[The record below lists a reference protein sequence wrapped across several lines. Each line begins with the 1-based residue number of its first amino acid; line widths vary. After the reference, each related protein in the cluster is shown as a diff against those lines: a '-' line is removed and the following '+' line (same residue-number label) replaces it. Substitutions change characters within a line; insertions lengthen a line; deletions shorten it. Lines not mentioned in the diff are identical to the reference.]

1 MFSASKK
8 DPMKPKEFDTVSLQ
22 EDAAVSAAVPSMS
35 VWRQR
40 LQQLLAF
47 AGLLVIFLVF
57 SLVAPTTFPTYTNVM
72 NILFSAVVIGCL
84 AMGATLVIVTAG
96 IDLSVGTGM
105 ALCAVMSATFIVKWG
120 VPIWLGIILTL
131 AFGAFLGF
139 VNGTAVTVLGLP
151 PFIATLAT
159 MMICA
164 GSALVISNVAP
175 IYFDSDKHSSYMWI
189 STGNI
194 IPGSGF
200 PNAIIVLLIAVALA
214 YILFNKTILGR
225 YTVSIGSNMEAT
237 ALSGINVKKWLVL
250 IYTTAGI
257 FTAVGGIMIS
267 ARLGSAQ
274 PQLGRGYEMQAIA
287 ATVIGGTSLAGG
299 KGSIIGTLIGALI
312 ISVINNGLQIIMLPQ
327 QWQDVV
333 LGTVIVVVVFIDQ
346 LRNKQAKA
354 R

>member
-1 MFSASKK
+1 MMFSAANP
-8 DPMKPKEFDTVSLQ
+8 DPIQDST
-22 EDAAVSAAVPSMS
+22 AVVTPEEKQAGI
-35 VWRQR
+35 WKQR

-47 AGLLVIFLVF
+47 AGLLIIFLAF
-57 SLVAPTTFPTYTNVM
+57 SIVAPTTFATYSNVM

-84 AMGATLVIVTAG
+84 AMGATLVIVSAG

-105 ALCAVMSATFIVKWG
+105 ALCAVMAATFMVRWG
-120 VPIWLGIILTL
+120 LPVWLGILLTL
-131 AFGAFLGF
+131 AFGAFIGLI
-139 VNGTAVTVLGLP
+139 NGTAVTILGLP
-151 PFIATLAT
+151 PFIATLAM
-159 MMICA
+159 MMICQ
-164 GSALVISNVAP
+164 GLALVVSNVAP
-175 IYFDSDKHSSYMWI
+175 IYFDPVDHASYMWI
-189 STGNI
+189 STGNL

-200 PNAIIVLLIAVALA
+200 PNAIFVLILAVVVA

-225 YTVSIGSNMEAT
+225 YDVSIGSNMEAT
-237 ALSGINVKKWLVL
+237 ALSGINVKKWLIL
-250 IYTTAGI
+250 IYAAAGT
-257 FTAVGGIMIS
+257 FTALGGIMIS

-274 PQLGRGYEMQAIA
+274 PATGAGYEMQAIA

-299 KGSIIGTLIGALI
+299 KGSVIGTLIGALI

-327 QWQDVV
+327 QWQNVV